1 MAVGVSN
8 LVTCT
13 WAVVGALLASSV
25 PARADEP
32 SEAPRRRLEI
42 LFHADL
48 DGRFASPSCGKPAP
62 PVPDAGAIAATLAA
76 ARASSPAAV
85 TILGGNWAGPDPF
98 GAALFG
104 AGAAHADVLAAVLR
118 RGGYDAIAIG
128 HNELALDAATLDALL
143 PRVAS
148 AGLPLIASNL
158 TCDARR
164 PACAVIRRD
173 LLLRRGAE
181 TIGLLA
187 VISPSVLPGL
197 PADRAATF
205 RLADPVAAIHDGV
218 ARLRK
223 AGATVVVAVTDGPR
237 DARALDEVDGL
248 MRHLAGTS
256 APDLLLSAGL
266 TDEDTGRPVELIRRQ
281 GAPPAVGSPVGTR
294 GVSRVRWA
302 DGEITVD
309 TLPPAAIADPEV
321 EARLR
326 SIEEPFCLAASR
338 PVAPAPIRGALSR
351 EQFVTYVLE
360 VLRLRA
366 GAEIAV
372 INRDFVKRAPF
383 PLTGTVTEGDLQR
396 ALPYGAVIGA
406 GRVQG
411 PVVESL
417 LGAALGNPKLAAVGL
432 AKTKDGLKVNGR
444 PVDKARAYTVAT
456 IGFVAAGGDG
466 IFPPHSLPF
475 TPLTG
480 AVDLRA
486 SVAEFLRSKTAAE
499 DGDPTVDVATDF
511 GPPAV
516 DRPLLVLLADGEL
529 DFSDTSISNSPGYT
543 DAQLT
548 RAQQTSAKGEVTL
561 VAQLRQPVHEADA
574 RFDAQY
580 GWTRTQ
586 PAAMPA
592 VSAESVDL
600 LTAIVSYSYRGLRD
614 WRRFPRPAIPDP
626 YVRVWLESELTRP
639 EVTPTQLRGYHHL
652 QLTPTAGGQ
661 LTLTPRLRVRAGA
674 GAQSE
679 LLAPGAAGDW
689 QAVIEVGATLD
700 PTAIATWSALAVRL
714 EGLIN
719 YDLVGPTETRQNQLR
734 GTGKLSVP
742 LLPTLFLTV
751 GLDVFAVER
760 QALGWGTSYDTTIGL
775 RVHLD
780 AAKQRL

>member
-1 MAVGVSN
+1 MSN
-8 LVTCT
+8 LVNRTC
-13 WAVVGALLASSV
+13 ALVGALLAASV
-25 PARADEP
+25 PAHADEP
-32 SEAPRRRLEI
+32 SQAPRRRVEL

-48 DGRFASPSCGKPAP
+48 DGRFASPSCGKAAPPAP
-62 PVPDAGAIAATLAA
+62 DEGAIVATLTA
-76 ARASSPAAV
+76 ARAQAPEAV
-85 TILGGNWAGPDPF
+85 TVLGGNWAGPDPF

-104 AGAAHADVLAAVLR
+104 AGARHADLLADVLH
-118 RGGYDAIAIG
+118 RGQYDAVAVG

-148 AGLPLIASNL
+148 AGLPLIATNL
-158 TCDARR
+158 SCDARR

-173 LLLRRGAE
+173 LLIRRGAE
-181 TIGLLA
+181 TIGVLA
-187 VISPSVLPGL
+187 TISPSVLPGL
-197 PADRAATF
+197 PAERAATF
-205 RLADPVAAIHDGV
+205 RLAEPVTAIREGV

-223 AGATVVVAVTDGPR
+223 AGATLVVAITDGPR
-237 DARALDEVDGL
+237 DARALDEVDAL
-248 MRHLAGTS
+248 MRRLDGES

-266 TDEDTGRPVELIRRQ
+266 ADEDTGRAVELVRRA
-281 GAPPAVGSPVGTR
+281 GTPPAVGSPGGTR
-294 GVSRVRWA
+294 GISRVRWA
-302 DGEITVD
+302 DGQITVD
-309 TLPPAAIADPEV
+309 TLLPAATADPEI

-326 SIEEPFCLAASR
+326 SIEKPFCQAASR
-338 PVAPAPIRGALSR
+338 PLAPAPIRGALSR

-396 ALPYGAVIGA
+396 ALPYTAVIGA
-406 GRVQG
+406 GRVPG

-432 AKTKDGLKVNGR
+432 GKTKDGLMVNGR
-444 PVDKARAYTVAT
+444 PIDKARAYTVAT
-456 IGFVAAGGDG
+456 IGFVAGGGDG
-466 IFPPHSLPF
+466 IFPPHRLPF

-480 AVDLRA
+480 AADLRG
-486 SVAEFLRSKTAAE
+486 SVADFLRSRTAAE
-499 DGDPTVDVATDF
+499 DGDPTVNAATDF

-516 DRPLLVLLADGEL
+516 DRPLFVLLADGEL
-529 DFSDTSISNSPGYT
+529 DFSDTSISNGPGYT

-548 RAQQTSAKGEVTL
+548 RAQQTSAKGEATL
-561 VAQLRQPVHEADA
+561 VAQLRHPVHEADG

-600 LTAIVSYSYRGLRD
+600 ITAIVSYSYRGLRD

-626 YVRVWLESELTRP
+626 YVRVWLESEFTRP
-639 EVTPTQLRGYHHL
+639 DVTPTQLRGYHHL

-661 LTLTPRLRVRAGA
+661 LTLTPRLKVRAGA

-700 PTAIATWSALAVRL
+700 PTAIATWVRWPF
-714 EGLIN
+714 GS
-719 YDLVGPTETRQNQLR
+719 R
-734 GTGKLSVP
+734 GWS
-742 LLPTLFLTV
+742 
-751 GLDVFAVER
+751 
-760 QALGWGTSYDTTIGL
+760 TTISSARRRADKTSFGG
-775 RVHLD
+775 R
-780 AAKQRL
+780 ASSRCRCCRRCS